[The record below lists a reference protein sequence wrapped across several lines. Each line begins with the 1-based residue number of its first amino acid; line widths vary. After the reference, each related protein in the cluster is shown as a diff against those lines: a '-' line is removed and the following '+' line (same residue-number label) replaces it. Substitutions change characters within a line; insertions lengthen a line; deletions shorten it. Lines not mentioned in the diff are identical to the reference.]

1 MRRPA
6 HDRGIHLPQPA
17 PPAPAW
23 LRRAR
28 RIKQIADA
36 SMSLPDQ
43 RLAFIGIGKIGL
55 PIAARLAK
63 AGYDVTAFDRN
74 AERLD
79 EARGLG
85 IVAATS
91 ATEAVRDQA
100 AVVSSL
106 PDDTALRAAM
116 LGDGGLIAAMTPGT
130 ILIETS
136 TVGVE
141 ASNAV
146 ATAAEPRAIAYLRT
160 PVSGNASIAHTG
172 ELTCFVSGPKEAF
185 ARVTPLLA
193 SFTRAQ
199 TYLGSAEEAR
209 YAKLAVNLMIATT
222 AAMMAESLALARK
235 GGIAWPDILQ
245 VLHDSA
251 VASPMV
257 KYKTAPLLARD
268 FAATFSCAQMAKDLD
283 LILGAG
289 HAVGVPLQLA
299 AQVRE
304 TYVALI
310 AQGDAETDFLA
321 TVRHVERLSGLGEP
335 V

>member
-1 MRRPA
+1 
-6 HDRGIHLPQPA
+6 
-17 PPAPAW
+17 
-23 LRRAR
+23 
-28 RIKQIADA
+28 
-36 SMSLPDQ
+36 MSFPDK

-63 AGYDVTAFDRN
+63 AGYDVTAFDPN
-74 AERLD
+74 AARLD
-79 EARGLG
+79 EARALG
-85 IVAATS
+85 MAAASS
-91 ATEAVRDQA
+91 ATEAVRDH
-100 AVVSSL
+100 AVVISSL
-106 PDDTALRAAM
+106 PDDAALRAAM
-116 LGDGGLIAAMTPGT
+116 LGSNGLIAAMATDA

-136 TVGVE
+136 TVGVD
-141 ASNAV
+141 ASSEVDA
-146 ATAAEPRAIAYLRT
+146 ATAARDVAYLRT
-160 PVSGNASIAHTG
+160 PISGNASIAHTG
-172 ELTCFVSGPKEAF
+172 ELTCFVSGPKAAF
-185 ARVTPLLA
+185 ARITPLLA

-199 TYLGSAEEAR
+199 TYLGAAEEAR

-304 TYVALI
+304 TYAALI
-310 AQGDAETDFLA
+310 ASGDADTDFLA

-335 V
+335 L

>member
-1 MRRPA
+1 MP
-6 HDRGIHLPQPA
+6 
-17 PPAPAW
+17 
-23 LRRAR
+23 
-28 RIKQIADA
+28 
-36 SMSLPDQ
+36 LPDQ

-63 AGYDVTAFDRN
+63 AGYDVTAFDPN
-74 AERLD
+74 AERLC
-79 EARGLG
+79 EARALG

-91 ATEAVRDQA
+91 ATEAARDH
-100 AVVSSL
+100 AVVIASL

-116 LGDGGLIAAMTPGT
+116 LGDGGVIAALAPGA

-136 TVGVE
+136 TVGVD
-141 ASNAV
+141 ASSAV
-146 ATAAEPRAIAYLRT
+146 AAAAGARDVAYLRT
-160 PVSGNASIAHTG
+160 PISGNASIAHTG
-172 ELTCFVSGPKEAF
+172 ELTCFVSGPQEAF
-185 ARVTPLLA
+185 ARITPLLQA
-193 SFTRAQ
+193 FTRAQ
-199 TYLGSAEEAR
+199 TYLGAAEEAR

-304 TYVALI
+304 TYAALI
-310 AQGDAETDFLA
+310 AQGEATTDFLA

>member
-1 MRRPA
+1 
-6 HDRGIHLPQPA
+6 
-17 PPAPAW
+17 
-23 LRRAR
+23 
-28 RIKQIADA
+28 
-36 SMSLPDQ
+36 MSFPDK

-63 AGYDVTAFDRN
+63 AGYDVTAFDPN
-74 AERLD
+74 AARLD
-79 EARGLG
+79 EARALG
-85 IVAATS
+85 MAAAS
-91 ATEAVRDQA
+91 CATEAVRDH
-100 AVVSSL
+100 AVVISSL
-106 PDDTALRAAM
+106 PDDAALRAAM
-116 LGDGGLIAAMTPGT
+116 LGSNGLIAAMATDA

-136 TVGVE
+136 TVGVD
-141 ASNAV
+141 ASSEVDA
-146 ATAAEPRAIAYLRT
+146 ATAARDVAYLRT
-160 PVSGNASIAHTG
+160 PISGNASIAHTG
-172 ELTCFVSGPKEAF
+172 ELTCFVSGPKAAF
-185 ARVTPLLA
+185 ARITPLLA

-199 TYLGSAEEAR
+199 TYLGAAEEAR

-304 TYVALI
+304 TYAALI
-310 AQGDAETDFLA
+310 AQGDAATDFLA

-335 V
+335 L